1 MSGTF
6 WVLDL
11 DARARQRRR
20 KNAGRFN
27 GRVIPIMKDPKR
39 VFVTGGGEL
48 TVAGRIQPS
57 LRNDS
62 ELMKAD
68 VSSVVA

>member
-1 MSGTF
+1 
-6 WVLDL
+6 
-11 DARARQRRR
+11 
-20 KNAGRFN
+20 
-27 GRVIPIMKDPKR
+27 MKDPKR